1 MNDREVEEV
10 AMLMSRTE
18 IINIDGLEEDKRI
31 WKLETSPQYTC
42 KSYFEKLCND
52 DSTREFLP
60 FKMIWKA
67 SIPLKF

>member
-31 WKLETSPQYTC
+31 WKLETGNLTTLYLQII
-42 KSYFEKLCND
+42 F
-52 DSTREFLP
+52 
-60 FKMIWKA
+60 
-67 SIPLKF
+67 